1 MVSVDG
7 RVSVR
12 NLTDHIV
19 HDLREMH
26 YFFEIGNE
34 QRMVGATDMNE
45 HSSRSHTVFTV
56 RWWMDIP
63 RGERGLRGGG
73 SA

>member
-56 RWWMDIP
+56 RWLDGYP
-63 RGERGLRGGG
+63 TRREGFEGGG
-73 SA
+73 